1 MLEIWTQPATWL
13 SLLTLSAMEIVLGID
28 NVVFISLLTGRLPP
42 ERQNLAR
49 RLGLSVALV
58 ARLLLLLTLAWV
70 MKLTEPLFA
79 VAGRE
84 VTGKSLILLLGGLF
98 LVGKATQEIYERLEG
113 GVGGSGSTE
122 QRASMRWV
130 LLQILVLDM
139 VFSID
144 SVITAVGM
152 AQHVSVMGTAIVLAV
167 IVMLVFAAPIGNF
180 VNQRPSMKI
189 LALAFLLLIG
199 VFLVLDGLGQH
210 IDKGYIYF
218 AMAFSLG
225 VELLNMRL
233 RKKHAPVPLHHRYEE
248 TK

>member
-13 SLLTLSAMEIVLGID
+13 SLLTLSALEIVLGID

-84 VTGKSLILLLGGLF
+84 MTGKSLILLLGGLF

-152 AQHVSVMGTAIVLAV
+152 AQHVSVMATAIVLAV
-167 IVMLVFAAPIGNF
+167 MVMLVFAAPIGNF

>member
-1 MLEIWTQPATWL
+1 
-13 SLLTLSAMEIVLGID
+13 
-28 NVVFISLLTGRLPP
+28 
-42 ERQNLAR
+42 
-49 RLGLSVALV
+49 
-58 ARLLLLLTLAWV
+58 
-70 MKLTEPLFA
+70 
-79 VAGRE
+79 
-84 VTGKSLILLLGGLF
+84 
-98 LVGKATQEIYERLEG
+98 
-113 GVGGSGSTE
+113 
-122 QRASMRWV
+122 V